1 MLGHPRT
8 IPQAVAFLK
17 SRIPADTLHLIRG
30 AEPFDPAEFH
40 FSLGMWVRGELGLW
54 KERSPLLRA
63 CDTTCA
69 VSACGVILMALRDEL
84 VRTATPEEMARSRD
98 VRRAYDAERARAEL
112 ARMDG
117 VAAKDGEITGERC
130 PFCGKPCPSYRKTC
144 KHCHGQVRGPAA
156 HRGPA
161 AT

>member
-17 SRIPADTLHLIRG
+17 SKIPADTLHLIRG
-30 AEPFDPAEFH
+30 AEPFDPVEFH

-54 KERSPLLRA
+54 NEGSPLLRA
-63 CDTTCA
+63 CNTTCA
-69 VSACGVILMALRDEL
+69 DSASGVILMALWEDL
-84 VRTATPEEMARSRD
+84 VRTATPEEMARSRG
-98 VRRAYDAERARAEL
+98 VRRSYDEERAREKQAH
-112 ARMDG
+112 MDG
-117 VAAKDGEITGERC
+117 VALKDAQITTERC

-144 KHCHGQVRGPAA
+144 KHCHRQVREPSSSGD
-156 HRGPA
+156 PA